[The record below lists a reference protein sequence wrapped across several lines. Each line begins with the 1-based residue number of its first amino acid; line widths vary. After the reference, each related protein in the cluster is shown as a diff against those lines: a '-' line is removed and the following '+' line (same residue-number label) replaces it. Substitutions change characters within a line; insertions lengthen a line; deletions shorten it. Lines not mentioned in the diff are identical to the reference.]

1 MIHLKIEDQKKT
13 SIKTSTVFAFADFNR
28 EVFRNFYIYTKLEI
42 KTLVYHHSENFP
54 QPTKTIAI

>member
-13 SIKTSTVFAFADFNR
+13 SIKSSTVFAFADFNR

-54 QPTKTIAI
+54 